1 VSKKWIK
8 IENRLAAKQIA
19 GQQKEQL
26 IMDELVKAITEKT
39 GLPEAQARQAAQ
51 VAVDFIKEKL
61 PEPLAGQIDNIL
73 AGGGAE
79 DLLKK
84 GLGSLFGGKK

>member
-1 VSKKWIK
+1 
-8 IENRLAAKQIA
+8 
-19 GQQKEQL
+19 
-26 IMDELVKAITEKT
+26 MDELVKTIMEKT
-39 GLPEAQARQAAQ
+39 GLPEAQARQVAQ

-61 PEPLAGQIDNIL
+61 PEPLAGQLDKIL

-84 GLGSLFGGKK
+84 GLGGLFGGKK

>member
-8 IENRLAAKQIA
+8 TQNRLAAKRIA

-26 IMDELVKAITEKT
+26 IMDELVKAIMEKT

-84 GLGSLFGGKK
+84 GLGGLFGGKK